1 MIDHL
6 VVVSYAGTPPFPLSL
21 LAGPSWSGNAL
32 MILTLI
38 NN

>member
-1 MIDHL
+1 MIDRL
-6 VVVSYAGTPPFPLSL
+6 VSVACAGDPPPPLL
-21 LAGPSWSGNAL
+21 VGPSWSGNAL